1 MKTIFI
7 ILGIC
12 LLLAI
17 ATYTGEAMFG
27 KGVEADMIRSL
38 LRGRV

>member
-1 MKTIFI
+1 MKTIFT

-12 LLLAI
+12 LLLTI
-17 ATYTGEAMFG
+17 STYLGEAIFG
-27 KGVEADMIRSL
+27 KGVEADTIRGL